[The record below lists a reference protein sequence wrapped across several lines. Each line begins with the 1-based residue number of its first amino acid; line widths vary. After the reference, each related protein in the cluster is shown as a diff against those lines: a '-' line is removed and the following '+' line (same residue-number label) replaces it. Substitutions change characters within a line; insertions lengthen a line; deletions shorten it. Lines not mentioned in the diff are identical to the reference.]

1 MTIALVLLGPPGSGK
16 GTQAAKLAKELK
28 LIHIS
33 TGDMLREAI
42 RQGTPIGLKAKNYVD
57 RGELVPDEL
66 VTELIR
72 EKLSSMNGVLLFDG
86 YPRNLVQARMLDE
99 IVIVKAAINLDVDE
113 NKILERLTKRRTCKR
128 CGAVY
133 NLETNPP
140 AIPGKC
146 DKCGGELYQRSDDTE
161 SVVRQ
166 RLSIYK
172 EATLPLIE
180 YYRNKGVLIEINGDG
195 TIDEVF
201 ERIREELKDV
211 I

>member
-1 MTIALVLLGPPGSGK
+1 MHALVLLGPPGSGK
-16 GTQAAKLAKELK
+16 GTQAARLAEELK

-42 RQGTPIGLKAKNYVD
+42 RKGTTIGLKAKNYVD
-57 RGELVPDEL
+57 RGELVPDEV

-72 EKLSSMNGVLLFDG
+72 EKISGMSGVLLFDG
-86 YPRNLVQARMLDE
+86 YPRNLVQAKMLDE
-99 IVIVKAAINLDVDE
+99 IVLVKAAINLDVDE
-113 NKILERLTKRRTCKR
+113 NKIVERLTKRRTCKQ

-161 SVVRQ
+161 GVVRQ
-166 RLSIYK
+166 RLRIYK

-180 YYRNKGVLIEINGDG
+180 YYRKKGVLFEVNGDG
-195 TIDEVF
+195 SIDEVF
-201 ERIREELKDV
+201 ERIRKELKGV